1 MSDPEHVPGG
11 LRVSA
16 APCVHLFGE
25 HQHILGLPAVLLA
38 GGPRL
43 AIQAEARS
51 DRTVHIIPPGGDA
64 ESALLLD
71 DMTATGRDGPLL
83 AAVIA
88 IGREAG
94 STLCRGCDLYLD
106 DDVPLCLPTGRAAA
120 LAVALTVIF
129 ANAWGKMDAYSG
141 EDIAALAHSALRRA
155 FGDNAIPGMTLAGSL
170 GGLVHTNG
178 GDAAR
183 GTAFSRRF
191 AGFLLGEIGPPR
203 PLPGDFRDRC
213 RQSVTAVRRYYPH
226 LDIAATSADEILPLL
241 ADVSETQART
251 MYAILQNRDIC
262 VAAGR
267 RLASDET
274 VSDDVIGE
282 LLDQHHE
289 MLRDHMG
296 LVSEQEEELAA
307 AACAAGT
314 LGVKANT
321 IDGGSVLAFAP
332 NRLEDVREAMEQAG
346 AVVYEFQPD
355 EGMSLESN

>member
-1 MSDPEHVPGG
+1 MSDPEHMPDD
-11 LRVSA
+11 LRVSVPA
-16 APCVHLFGE
+16 CVHLFGE
-25 HQHILGLPAVLLA
+25 GQHILGLPAVLLA

-43 AIQAEARS
+43 AIQAEARD
-51 DRTVHIIPPGGDA
+51 DRDVHIIPPGGDA
-64 ESALLLD
+64 ESVLLHD

-94 STLCRGCDLYLD
+94 STLDRGCDLYLD
-106 DDVPLCLPTGRAAA
+106 DDVPLCLATGRAAA
-120 LAVALTVIF
+120 LAVALSVIF

-141 EDIAALAHSALRRA
+141 KDIAALAHSALGRA
-155 FGDNAIPGMTLAGSL
+155 FGDNAIPGMTLACSL
-170 GGLVHTNG
+170 GGLVRTNG
-178 GDAAR
+178 ADAAR
-183 GTAFSRRF
+183 GKAFSRRC

-213 RQSVTAVRRYYPH
+213 RQSLTAVRRYYPH
-226 LDIAATSADEILPLL
+226 LDIATTSADEILPLL
-241 ADVSETQART
+241 ADVAETQAHM

-267 RLASDET
+267 CLASDET
-274 VSDDVIGE
+274 VNDDVIGE

-307 AACAAGT
+307 AACAGGA
-314 LGVKANT
+314 LGAKANT
-321 IDGGSVLAFAP
+321 TNGGSVLAFAP
-332 NRLEDVREAMEQAG
+332 DRLEAVREAMEQAG
-346 AVVYEFQPD
+346 AAVYEFQPD